1 MKMKKLILICLTALL
16 TLSSYA
22 DSVIPDEVQDVE
34 LSDLNSSGDDEKPR
48 EKGHK
53 APVRRGPI
61 MFYLDNCL
69 FIKSPYN
76 IEMAKIII
84 YDADNNM
91 IYDIVISVAPE
102 VNTLVLP
109 QFVADEKC
117 SIEFIYGNHNYF
129 GYF

>member
-1 MKMKKLILICLTALL
+1 MKKLILICLTALL
-16 TLSSYA
+16 TLNSYA
-22 DSVIPDEVQDVE
+22 DSVIPDEAQDVE

-53 APVRRGPI
+53 APARRRPI

-84 YDADNNM
+84 YDADNNV
-91 IYDIVISVAPE
+91 IYDIVVPVANE

-109 QFVADEKC
+109 QYVAEEKC